1 MLPASFPH
9 PASTV
14 LPLACADCRLVKLTF
29 CIALPFPVQVNALY
43 QKDIAR
49 MAGEKGAA
57 PMEDEYKS
65 FLAELGGKDPRAAGG
80 ETSRPGLGSGE
91 DLVWGHLSCGLGLQG
106 LFCRGRD
113 LQGRPWLR

>member
-1 MLPASFPH
+1 
-9 PASTV
+9 
-14 LPLACADCRLVKLTF
+14 
-29 CIALPFPVQVNALY
+29 
-43 QKDIAR
+43 

-91 DLVWGHLSCGLGLQG
+91 NWFELHRAVAWGAGGHGPLGCRGQHFHVWSRLAARLGLEHVGPAEGAMPPCSNRMRATATPVHRRQHV
-106 LFCRGRD
+106 
-113 LQGRPWLR
+113 QAWI